1 MGPED
6 TEDQFWICKIEKIF
20 TKEPKY
26 SVAWFELIDDMYP
39 LIFISSLSVS
49 SFVSRR
55 SRVRS
60 PASAKFFI
68 INFYFDFC
76 IIFL

>member
-1 MGPED
+1 MRPED

-39 LIFISSLSVS
+39 LIFISSLSVPLS
-49 SFVSRR
+49 HEGRGFDPQRLQ
-55 SRVRS
+55 
-60 PASAKFFI
+60 
-68 INFYFDFC
+68 NFYN
-76 IIFL
+76 